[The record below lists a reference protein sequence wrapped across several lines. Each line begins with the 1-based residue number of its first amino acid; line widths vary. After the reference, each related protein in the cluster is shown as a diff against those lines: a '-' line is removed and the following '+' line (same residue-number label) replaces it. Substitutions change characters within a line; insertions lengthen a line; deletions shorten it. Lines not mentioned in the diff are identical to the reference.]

1 MNLDELSKKNKNNIE
16 FERKRN
22 KTIYYGK
29 LDDHFKEICKVKE
42 LDETEVKQQMIRD
55 FVENNKTYVSE
66 KYYLKYYDDKEE
78 ILVYGDDGQ
87 YFELSD
93 GSRVNK
99 RTFEKMFKS
108 EKTGDIEVNPYDFFN
123 YNKIDIKL
131 EKKEKPIE
139 PINMK
144 DFNESRLD
152 LSKKIKSF
160 FDNIDTKN
168 MKEPEKKTNVNIKT
182 PIWNNIPP
190 KHNQNEEWK
199 KGTKKE

>member
-1 MNLDELSKKNKNNIE
+1 MNLEELSKKNKNNIE
-16 FERKRN
+16 IERKFN

-29 LDDHFKEICKVKE
+29 LDDHFKEICEVKK
-42 LDETEVKQQMIRD
+42 LDENEIKQQMIKE
-55 FVENNKTYVSE
+55 FVENNKEHISE
-66 KYYLKYYDDKEE
+66 KYYLKYYDDKEV

-108 EKTGDIEVNPYDFFN
+108 SKTGDIEINPYDFFN
-123 YNKIDIKL
+123 YNEIDIKF

-144 DFNESRLD
+144 DFNDGRLN

-160 FDNIDTKN
+160 FDDIDTKN
-168 MKEPEKKTNVNIKT
+168 IKEPEKKTIVNIKS
-182 PIWNNIPP
+182 PIWTQ
-190 KHNQNEEWK
+190 HNQNEEWK
-199 KGTKKE
+199 KGTKKY